1 MVGVDLPAVHELMGS
16 DHLGT
21 CLLNNPH
28 FENLLVFIKDFPYY
42 MVSVSPDS
50 GYRQKMAH
58 DNTSTRVMDQGQQT
72 GHYTILKP
80 LGKG

>member
-1 MVGVDLPAVHELMGS
+1 MVGVVLPAVHELMDS

-28 FENLLVFIKDFPYY
+28 FENPLVFIKDFPYY
-42 MVSVSPDS
+42 MVSVSLDS
-50 GYRQKMAH
+50 GFRQKTAH
-58 DNTSTRVMDQGQQT
+58 DNASTRVMDQGPQT

-80 LGKG
+80 FGKD